1 MIELLTTYNIVIGV
15 SIVLNVVL
23 LIGVRNLLRQNEQ
36 LEDRLIKT
44 IDETRVRLIKT
55 IDETRDAVSKSLE
68 QMRQLDNR
76 EVFEKDDEV
85 GVTFNELKKVVE
97 DLNNEL

>member
-1 MIELLTTYNIVIGV
+1 MLELFTTYNIVVGI
-15 SIVLNVVL
+15 SVLLNLIL

-36 LEDRLIKT
+36 LEDRVVQIT
-44 IDETRVRLIKT
+44 DETIEK
-55 IDETRDAVSKSLE
+55 VSNALT
-68 QMRQLDNR
+68 QMRALDNR

-97 DLNNEL
+97 DLNDQL

>member
-1 MIELLTTYNIVIGV
+1 MLEIFTTYNIIIGI
-15 SIVLNVVL
+15 SVLLNLIL

-36 LEDRLIKT
+36 LEDRVVQITNET
-44 IDETRVRLIKT
+44 IEK
-55 IDETRDAVSKSLE
+55 VSNALT
-68 QMRQLDNR
+68 QMRALDNR

-97 DLNNEL
+97 DLNDQL